1 MDDSALQDVMAKA
14 NFRINKSGEDL
25 ARAVVQDFK
34 KGDVLMVAFMNKDA
48 LKKTLT
54 TGKMTYFS
62 TSRKKLWIKGES
74 SGHVQSVK
82 EVYIDCDGDALLF
95 KVDQKSAACHEGY
108 FSCFF
113 REFKDGELKIVGERL
128 FDPKKVYG
136 S

>member
-1 MDDSALQDVMAKA
+1 MDDSALQDVMEKA
-14 NFRINKSGEDL
+14 NFRINMSGENL
-25 ARAVVQDFK
+25 AIAVVQDFK

-113 REFKDGELKIVGERL
+113 REFKDGKLKIVGERL
-128 FDPKKVYG
+128 FDPEKVYG

>member
-1 MDDSALQDVMAKA
+1 MDDSVLQDVMGKA
-14 NFRINKSGEDL
+14 NFRINMSGEDL
-25 ARAVVQDFK
+25 AIAVVQDFK

-113 REFKDGELKIVGERL
+113 REFKNGELKIVGERL
-128 FDPKKVYG
+128 FDPEKAYG